1 MMIRSWFERMIS
13 HTGTETRSRL
23 LREAAVGNFLQW
35 AKTCIWLYLYTLY
48 TRSCTGYYVLLLIRI
63 VQAIQ
68 SPDHVRQKFVKNLQ
82 RKVNAAITDK
92 SRFPGFRSPTSW
104 STLLRRHSVACWSV
118 ITTTGARASC
128 G

>member
-1 MMIRSWFERMIS
+1 MGENLYMIVSVYVVYKKLYW
-13 HTGTETRSRL
+13 L
-23 LREAAVGNFLQW
+23 L
-35 AKTCIWLYLYTLY
+35 C
-48 TRSCTGYYVLLLIRI
+48 I

-92 SRFPGFRSPTSW
+92 SQFPGFRSPTSW